1 MLAARPTAAASADD
15 LRLLHIADRFVITD
29 AVRIASAPFHHPTV
43 TGQQRR
49 VIAWHSLQSC
59 FQRRRMN
66 LLAETWQTKE
76 AEKWPISHAEHPV
89 LKTIRSN
96 DRFLKKPS
104 ETERTTFS
112 SDAAESTVTMWR
124 IGSRPSES

>member
-1 MLAARPTAAASADD
+1 
-15 LRLLHIADRFVITD
+15 
-29 AVRIASAPFHHPTV
+29 
-43 TGQQRR
+43 
-49 VIAWHSLQSC
+49 
-59 FQRRRMN
+59 MN
-66 LLAETWQTKE
+66 LLAQTAAQKE
-76 AEKWPISHAEHPV
+76 AETWPISHAEHPV
-89 LKTIRSN
+89 PKTIRSN